1 MAAFSL
7 LHPLCLPRMHS
18 FCKEVHSPGVG
29 IFFHYGCI
37 CIHYY
42 IFFLLFL
49 SQKLKGKLCFP
60 SFPIIQ
66 VNNMSTL
73 WKLSSLKMAS
83 HWSLSVVFQLLWLKV
98 LLCTQQKGHCER
110 RFFKNCYMLNLEGNT
125 VVHFVLP
132 SHTLSI

>member
-1 MAAFSL
+1 MGGGRKKHMAAFSL

-66 VNNMSTL
+66 VNNMSSL
-73 WKLSSLKMAS
+73 WKLSSLKMEPVY
-83 HWSLSVVFQLLWLKV
+83 SVSAPVA
-98 LLCTQQKGHCER
+98 
-110 RFFKNCYMLNLEGNT
+110 EG
-125 VVHFVLP
+125 FALY
-132 SHTLSI
+132 SAKRTL